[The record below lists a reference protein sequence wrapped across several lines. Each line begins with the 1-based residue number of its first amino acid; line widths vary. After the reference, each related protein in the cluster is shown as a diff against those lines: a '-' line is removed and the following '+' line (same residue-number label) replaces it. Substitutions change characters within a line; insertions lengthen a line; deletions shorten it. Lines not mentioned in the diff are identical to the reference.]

1 MALCVVATAGLT
13 ACAEDAGPQ
22 YKDAKSTP
30 MTFVVEHPSMVRA
43 TDSNFEAG
51 DRIGLYVS
59 AANAPLEIG
68 GNLVNNEAL
77 VYNGSQWTAARTL
90 YWDEGTYN
98 AYAYY
103 PYIKDV
109 SSVED
114 QLFSISTDQSTA
126 KTATSLGGY
135 EASDLLLPQ
144 ARTSPPLLRP
154 YVSPSGTL

>member
-13 ACAEDAGPQ
+13 ACAEDAEPQ

-68 GNLVNNEAL
+68 GNLIL
-77 VYNGSQWTAARTL
+77 ISRT
-90 YWDEGTYN
+90 
-98 AYAYY
+98 
-103 PYIKDV
+103 
-109 SSVED
+109 
-114 QLFSISTDQSTA
+114 
-126 KTATSLGGY
+126 
-135 EASDLLLPQ
+135 
-144 ARTSPPLLRP
+144 
-154 YVSPSGTL
+154 